1 MEEPLGAAYG
11 FLVHYMGVTHGLV
24 VEVREC
30 ERRRGRGSR
39 RGTTILTYLLAFVYS
54 TQHFKVRD
62 VDGALPSSGDTA
74 PEEEDTDQPGS
85 ASAGTSSSSAEDL
98 ASAHFP
104 SFLEKCS
111 FPHMEAKFGE
121 LRDNMGA
128 TSALLDVVRTWHTA
142 SKVLQSRLP
151 DWLTLCL
158 LLLFCC
164 YAGTAGAGSDRGGCP
179 ASLGRSPL

>member
-39 RGTTILTYLLAFVYS
+39 RGTTILTYQLAFVYS

-74 PEEEDTDQPGS
+74 EEDTDQPGS

-142 SKVLQSRLP
+142 KQRASIEKARKPDSVLVVVLP
-151 DWLTLCL
+151 LRWNSWC
-158 LLLFCC
+158 
-164 YAGTAGAGSDRGGCP
+164 RV
-179 ASLGRSPL
+179 